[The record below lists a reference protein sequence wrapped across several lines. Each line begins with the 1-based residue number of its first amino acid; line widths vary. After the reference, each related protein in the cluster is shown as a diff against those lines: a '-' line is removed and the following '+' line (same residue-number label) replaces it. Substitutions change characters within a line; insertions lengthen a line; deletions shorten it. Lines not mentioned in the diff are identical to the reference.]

1 MKPRESYYLSSEV
14 NRMDVDLLIEA
25 FHPVAEQNPLMGAE
39 EFRALKT
46 SLSLHGQL
54 EPILLYRGKVIDG
67 RNRVTALYELNEPQ
81 VDYIKLKNNLT
92 LNELK
97 ELVLIK
103 ETRRKQTATQLAITA
118 LGSMKSFKKEE
129 YERVSLAHGISAKQ
143 IQRAKKVKKL
153 LSHEQFS
160 ALHKGSLYI
169 KLDGSKTSSLQVI
182 IEDMK
187 ARELVVLEK
196 MSDSNENGDIDE
208 SIRDNDDFKEG
219 LTIVKAI
226 LKNKSDNYKK
236 GMLEGLL
243 FYV

>member
-1 MKPRESYYLSSEV
+1 MKARESYYLNS
-14 NRMDVDLLIEA
+14 NIDKIDVDLLIEA

-39 EFRALKT
+39 EFRALKI

-54 EPILLYRGKVIDG
+54 EPILLYRGKVVDG
-67 RNRVTALYELNEPQ
+67 RNRVTALYELSEPQ
-81 VDYIKLKNNLT
+81 VGYIKLKNNLT
-92 LNELK
+92 LNDLK

-118 LGSMKSFKKEE
+118 LSSMKSSKKEE
-129 YERVSLAHGISAKQ
+129 YERVSLAHGISSKQ
-143 IQRAKKVKKL
+143 IQRAKKVKKM
-153 LSHEQFS
+153 LSNEQFL
-160 ALHKGSLYI
+160 ALHQGSLYI
-169 KLDGSKTSSLQVI
+169 KLDGSKTTSLQII

-187 ARELVVLEK
+187 ARELIVLER
-196 MSDSNENGDIDE
+196 MTESNGSENIDD

-219 LTIVKAI
+219 LMIAKAI

-243 FYV
+243 F